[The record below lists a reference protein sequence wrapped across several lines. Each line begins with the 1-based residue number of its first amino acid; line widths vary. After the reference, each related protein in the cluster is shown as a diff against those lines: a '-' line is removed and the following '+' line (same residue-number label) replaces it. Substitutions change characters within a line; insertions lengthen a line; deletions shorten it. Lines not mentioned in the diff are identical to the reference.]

1 MPGRVRYHEPMIEIT
16 IPGRGDLHLH
26 HLVLDMNGTLATDGI
41 VNAGVAD
48 RVAILKR
55 QLDVVVVTADTH
67 GGAALLERDLAVRA
81 IRLSPGKEAE
91 QKRDYVLRLG
101 AERCAAVGNGA
112 NDAAMLETAA
122 LGICVLG
129 AEGSA
134 VAALTSAD
142 LVARTI
148 LEALDLLL
156 HPARIAASLRR

>member
-1 MPGRVRYHEPMIEIT
+1 MIEIP

-41 VNAGVAD
+41 VIAGVAD
-48 RVAILKR
+48 RVAMLKG

-112 NDAAMLETAA
+112 NDAAMLDSAA

-134 VAALTSAD
+134 LTALLSAD

-148 LEALDLLL
+148 IEALNLLL
-156 HPARIAASLRR
+156 NPARIAASLRR